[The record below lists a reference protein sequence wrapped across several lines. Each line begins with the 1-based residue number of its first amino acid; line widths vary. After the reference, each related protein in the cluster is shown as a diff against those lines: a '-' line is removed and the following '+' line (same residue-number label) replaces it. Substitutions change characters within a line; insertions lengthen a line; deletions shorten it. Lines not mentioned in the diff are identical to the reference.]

1 MKNPDGGAV
10 GIREKGRCPRFR
22 GHNVQVFC
30 YLHSATKGNLPK
42 MS

>member
-1 MKNPDGGAV
+1 MKNPGGHV
-10 GIREKGRCPRFR
+10 WGLKEKGRWPIFR

-30 YLHSATKGNLPK
+30 YLHSATKGNPPK